1 MFRKQRVIEGI
12 ESIKKVNESILN
24 KLSNMSVQYYYKIV
38 PKPEYTDKSAQYVID
53 NINTFM
59 KNKEPMCDYIIIG
72 KVITLKLVRMA
83 SSLEA
88 FIILKETEDPTEKEE
103 NDTKM
108 RHFIEL
114 NFNKELTKEK
124 KYNFNDEPME
134 ERTLSETMSELLK
147 PTKEKI
153 QHVMDYPTLY
163 NYLFELPE
171 FELEDN
177 GLVLYTIYNKRFY
190 DEI

>member
-12 ESIKKVNESILN
+12 ESIKKGNESILN
-24 KLSNMSVQYYYKIV
+24 KLSNISVQYYYKIV
-38 PKPEYTDKSAQYVID
+38 PKPEYTGKSAQYVID

-59 KNKEPMCDYIIIG
+59 KDTKPMYDYKIIG
-72 KVITLKLVRMA
+72 KVITRKLVHMT

-88 FIILKETEDPTEKEE
+88 FIILKETDDPTEKEE
-103 NDTKM
+103 NGKKM

-114 NFNKELTKEK
+114 DFNKELTKEK

-153 QHVMDYPTLY
+153 QHAREYPTLY

>member
-1 MFRKQRVIEGI
+1 M
-12 ESIKKVNESILN
+12 SVNESILN

-59 KNKEPMCDYIIIG
+59 KDTKPMYDYKIIG
-72 KVITLKLVRMA
+72 KVITRKLVHMT

-88 FIILKETEDPTEKEE
+88 FIILKETDDPTEKEE
-103 NDTKM
+103 NDKKM

-114 NFNKELTKEK
+114 DFNKELTKEK

-134 ERTLSETMSELLK
+134 ERTFWNSS
-147 PTKEKI
+147 
-153 QHVMDYPTLY
+153 QHARDYPTLY

-171 FELEDN
+171 FEITDDKLN
-177 GLVLYTIYNKRFY
+177 LVYTIYNKRFY

>member
-12 ESIKKVNESILN
+12 ESTKKVNESILN
-24 KLSNMSVQYYYKIV
+24 KLSSISVHYYYKIV
-38 PKPEYTDKSAQYVID
+38 PKEKKYADISAQYVID
-53 NINTFM
+53 NIDTD
-59 KNKEPMCDYIIIG
+59 KNNRNPDFLLYDYKMIG
-72 KVITLKLVRMA
+72 KVITRKLVRMA

-103 NDTKM
+103 NDKKM

-114 NFNKELTKEK
+114 DFNKELTKEK
-124 KYNFNDEPME
+124 KYNFNDEPKK
-134 ERTLSETMSELLK
+134 TNIFNAT
-147 PTKEKI
+147 
-153 QHVMDYPTLY
+153 TLY

>member
-1 MFRKQRVIEGI
+1 MSDPLLPLLPNVSGRVIESTKKVI
-12 ESIKKVNESILN
+12 ESISA
-24 KLSNMSVQYYYKIV
+24 KLSNISVQYYYKIV
-38 PKPEYTDKSAQYVID
+38 PKEKKYEDISAQYVID
-53 NINTFM
+53 NIDTD
-59 KNKEPMCDYIIIG
+59 KNNRNPDFLLYDYKMIG
-72 KVITLKLVRMA
+72 KVVTRKIVRMA

-88 FIILKETEDPTEKEE
+88 FIILKETEDPTEKKE
-103 NDTKM
+103 NDKKM

-134 ERTLSETMSELLK
+134 ERTFLNSS
-147 PTKEKI
+147 
-153 QHVMDYPTLY
+153 QHARDYPTLY

-177 GLVLYTIYNKRFY
+177 DLVYTIYNKRFY

>member
-1 MFRKQRVIEGI
+1 M
-12 ESIKKVNESILN
+12 SVNESILK

-38 PKPEYTDKSAQYVID
+38 PKEKKYEDISAQYVID
-53 NINTFM
+53 NIDTDKNNRNPNFFM
-59 KNKEPMCDYIIIG
+59 YDYKMIG
-72 KVITLKLVRMA
+72 KVITRKLVHMT

-88 FIILKETEDPTEKEE
+88 FIILKETDDDTEKEE
-103 NDTKM
+103 NDKIM

-114 NFNKELTKEK
+114 DFNKELTKEK

-134 ERTLSETMSELLK
+134 ERTFWNSS
-147 PTKEKI
+147 
-153 QHVMDYPTLY
+153 QHAREYPTLY

-171 FELEDN
+171 FEITDDKLN
-177 GLVLYTIYNKRFY
+177 LVYTIYNKRFY

>member
-1 MFRKQRVIEGI
+1 MFRKQRDIEGI

-72 KVITLKLVRMA
+72 KVITRKLVRMA

-103 NDTKM
+103 NGKKM